1 MKKALICGSFDP
13 VTSGHASL
21 IRRAARLFDEVEV
34 VIFENSEKRYLFP
47 LEARLSFLQ
56 RVAAACGEN
65 VRASAAAGTV
75 AAYAKE
81 NGFACILKGVRNAN
95 DLVYEQDMAALN
107 RLAGAPETLFLP
119 TEPSYAHVSSSAVRE
134 FLRHGL
140 PAEELLP
147 AEACEEILATYRALC
162 KNT

>member
-1 MKKALICGSFDP
+1 MKKVLICGSFDP

-47 LEARLSFLQ
+47 LEARLSFL
-56 RVAAACGEN
+56 RKVATVCWDN
-65 VRASAAAGTV
+65 VRAGAAEGTV
-75 AAYAKE
+75 AAYAQAG
-81 NGFACILKGVRNAN
+81 GFDAILKGVRNGN

-107 RLAGAPETLFLP
+107 RLAGAPETLFLS
-119 TEPSYAHVSSSAVRE
+119 TEPQYTHVSSSAVRE
-134 FLRHGL
+134 FLSRGL

-147 AEACEEILATYRALC
+147 AEVAADILATYRAL
-162 KNT
+162 